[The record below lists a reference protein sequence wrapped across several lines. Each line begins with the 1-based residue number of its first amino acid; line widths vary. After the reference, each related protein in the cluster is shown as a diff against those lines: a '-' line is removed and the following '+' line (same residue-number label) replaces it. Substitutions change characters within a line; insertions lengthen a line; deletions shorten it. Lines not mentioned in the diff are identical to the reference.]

1 MRGYSLYVFDFDNT
15 LFDSTSSMEA
25 MLSAGMGAVGL
36 RYDRSQFPL
45 YAGKTVQGIFE
56 SLPGGPFDR
65 DAFMEAFQT
74 VADSDAYMS
83 AVPFPETAGVL
94 KELRARGRS
103 AGIASGKRTY
113 KIERLLRMF
122 GLEDLFGAVV
132 GYDDTKR
139 HKPDPE
145 PVAAACGRFD
155 APKENILYIG
165 DSPSDCAAAGAY
177 GVDCAIVDR
186 DNGLTRRGI
195 PSTYTIGSLEE
206 LLEGWR

>member
-65 DAFMEAFQT
+65 DEFMDAFRA

-94 KELRARGRS
+94 AELRSRGRS
-103 AGIASGKRTY
+103 IGIASGKRTY
-113 KIERLLRMF
+113 KIRDLLKMSSLD
-122 GLEDLFGAVV
+122 GLVDAVV
-132 GYDDTKR
+132 GYDDTAG

-145 PVAAACGRFD
+145 PIAAACGLFD
-155 APKENILYIG
+155 VPKEDTLYIG
-165 DSPSDCAAAGAY
+165 DSPSDSLAAEAY
-177 GVDCAIVDR
+177 GVDVAIVDR
-186 DNGLTRRGI
+186 GNGLTRDGI
-195 PSTYTIGSLEE
+195 PSTYAIGSLDE
-206 LLEGWR
+206 LLEGW